1 GAPVGAGRSGPQ
13 SADAAAGWHPGARRC
28 DHPRKWSTHLHPRRS
43 KIARSVTVLS
53 FEPNPQQ
60 KSALR
65 ELARAGASEA
75 ANALSRLLG
84 SAVTLEEP
92 QVQRATGPEIAQLLG
107 GELAP
112 VNAVTLEFSGAFT
125 GQLLLVLDEGE
136 ALALASALTGME
148 PEQPEVELALP
159 AVAEVANIL
168 GARCLNARVLHG
180 RAVAPPAPP
189 VRHGAPVRELLAGP
203 LGRRLSAGGA
213 VLAWA
218 RLRTDKSPT
227 LSARLFAIPDP
238 ATLPG
243 LVTRLGA

>member
-1 GAPVGAGRSGPQ
+1 MN
-13 SADAAAGWHPGARRC
+13 
-28 DHPRKWSTHLHPRRS
+28 
-43 KIARSVTVLS
+43 VLS

-84 SAVTLEEP
+84 RAVTLEEP
-92 QVQRATGPEIAQLLG
+92 QVQRATGPEVAQLLG
-107 GELAP
+107 GEFAP
-112 VNAVTLEFSGAFT
+112 VSAVTLEFSGAFT
-125 GQLLLVLDEGE
+125 GQLLLVLDDGE
-136 ALALASALTGME
+136 ARALASALTGME
-148 PEQPEVELALP
+148 PEDLAHDL
-159 AVAEVANIL
+159 AQSAISEVANIL
-168 GARCLNARVLHG
+168 GSACLNALG
-180 RAVAPPAPP
+180 RQVGALLLPAPP
-189 VRHGAPVRELLAGP
+189 VQHGAPVRELLAGP

-218 RLRTDKSPT
+218 RLHTDRSPV